1 MSGDFRGEYYQKVDA
16 KSRVSIPAVFRRAL
30 EAEDPATPEYPRPR
44 VYMVYGGKR
53 RQFVECYSRQGMDAV
68 TAQILS
74 MDMDSPDRIKAE
86 RDMIQRSVVVEVE
99 PDGRVVLPPKVR
111 EKMGLTADDIAK
123 GAEAAFAGQG
133 DRFEMYR
140 RETFD
145 ALAASEDDDEDDDLD
160 PRARIGRHLKGR

>member
-16 KSRVSIPAVFRRAL
+16 KARVSIPAVFRRAL
-30 EAEDPATPEYPRPR
+30 EAEDPPSPEYPRPR
-44 VYMVYGGKR
+44 VYMVYGGKT
-53 RQFVECYSRQGMDAV
+53 RQFVECYSKQGMDLV

-74 MDMDSPDRIKAE
+74 MDMDSKDRIKAE

-99 PDGRVVLPPKVR
+99 PDGRIVLPPKVR
-111 EKMGLTADDIAK
+111 EKMGLTIDDLAK
-123 GAEAAFAGQG
+123 GTEAAFAGQG

-140 RETFD
+140 RDTFD
-145 ALAASEDDDEDDDLD
+145 ALAAAEDDDDDDVD

>member
-16 KSRVSIPAVFRRAL
+16 KARVSIPAVFRRAL
-30 EAEDPATPEYPRPR
+30 EAEDPPSPEYPRPR

-53 RQFVECYSRQGMDAV
+53 RQFVECYSKQGMDLV
-68 TAQILS
+68 TAQIMS
-74 MDMDSPDRIKAE
+74 MDMDSDDRVKAE

-111 EKMGLTADDIAK
+111 EKLGLTADDIAK
-123 GAEAAFAGQG
+123 GIEAAFAGQG

-145 ALAASEDDDEDDDLD
+145 AIAAAEDDDEDDLD
-160 PRARIGRHLKGR
+160 PRVRIGRHLKGR